1 MDVKPQHKRQWQLYL
16 DFIETSRNLTHEPD
30 TNLAKHHIIPR
41 HLGGT
46 DDEDNLVKLTYADH
60 AKAHR
65 LLYETFGLAGDHRA
79 WRMWETHAQDE
90 QKFLDAAANGGAI
103 GGKIGGKATV
113 ESHGPQMANGGKA
126 SVASHGPQL
135 ANGGKATVESHGPQ
149 LANGGKAN
157 VASGQL
163 ASIQS
168 KGGEVQGRKNVES
181 GHLAAIRSKGAATS
195 AVKWISLYD
204 GHICPRSWI
213 SRRNKEDPNRIGTW
227 VEL

>member
-46 DDEDNLVKLTYADH
+46 DDAENLIALTYLDH
-60 AKAHR
+60 AQAHR
-65 LLYETFGLAGDHRA
+65 LLYETFGMAPDHAA
-79 WRMWETHAQDE
+79 WRRWEVAAQDE
-90 QKFLDAAANGGAI
+90 QAFLDGCSKGGQI
-103 GGKIGGKATV
+103 GGKIAGRINVDSGQIFTIATPESCSNGGKN
-113 ESHGPQMANGGKA
+113 SNGGKA

-149 LANGGKAN
+149 MANGGKIAGRKA
-157 VASGQL
+157 VKSGQL
-163 ASIQS
+163 AS
-168 KGGEVQGRKNVES
+168 V
-181 GHLAAIRSKGAATS
+181 RSKGLS
-195 AVKWISLYD
+195 ACHAKWISLFD
-204 GHICPRSWI
+204 GCITAFNCI
-213 SRRNKEDPNRIGTW
+213 SRKNKQEPARIGTW